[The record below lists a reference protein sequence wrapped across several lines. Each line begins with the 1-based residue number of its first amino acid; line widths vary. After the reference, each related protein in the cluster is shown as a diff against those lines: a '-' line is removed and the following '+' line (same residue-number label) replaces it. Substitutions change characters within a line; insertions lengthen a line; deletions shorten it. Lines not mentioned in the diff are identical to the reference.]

1 MILLAASSAI
11 IPHNFIITK
20 NKRCFHSCMKM
31 IGHMPSLA
39 KEVADLASIVFNA
52 YFGLAQ
58 LAAIVFG
65 IHTPASSI

>member
-1 MILLAASSAI
+1 
-11 IPHNFIITK
+11 
-20 NKRCFHSCMKM
+20 MKM

-58 LAAIVFG
+58 LAAIVFD